1 MRGETFFSLS
11 LFRFPS
17 AGFSPPPSLL
27 FPLSSLS
34 LRFPKRH
41 EKKYTKE
48 KKRFLPFL
56 FLTYPPSKG
65 SSLERGT
72 KAERKRRGGEQQL
85 LAGSLRTERGSSLG
99 GEDCGGGAGGT
110 ERRWGPSSR
119 AAPFCWIAV
128 EGGKGTW
135 LARPREGG
143 GGEIDAVYV
152 TLIFFSLQKCFHAAK
167 RSANYLTFS
176 KSFSVVLI
184 VACLG
189 LLEYLLMGQAACY
202 VSA

>member
-17 AGFSPPPSLL
+17 AGFSPPSLL
-27 FPLSSLS
+27 LPLSSLS

-72 KAERKRRGGEQQL
+72 KAERKRRGGGNNSFL
-85 LAGSLRTERGSSLG
+85 LAACEPSEVRVS
-99 GEDCGGGAGGT
+99 GAT
-110 ERRWGPSSR
+110 SAAAVREGPGRDGDRR
-119 AAPFCWIAV
+119 AAPRRFAGLQLMGGKEPGWLALGRG
-128 EGGKGTW
+128 EGG
-135 LARPREGG
+135 
-143 GGEIDAVYV
+143 
-152 TLIFFSLQKCFHAAK
+152 
-167 RSANYLTFS
+167 RSMPS
-176 KSFSVVLI
+176 
-184 VACLG
+184 
-189 LLEYLLMGQAACY
+189 M
-202 VSA
+202 